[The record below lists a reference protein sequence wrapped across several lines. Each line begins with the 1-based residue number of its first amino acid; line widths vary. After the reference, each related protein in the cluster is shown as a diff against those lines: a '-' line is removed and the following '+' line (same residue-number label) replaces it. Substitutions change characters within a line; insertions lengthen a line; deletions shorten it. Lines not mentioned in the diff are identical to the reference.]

1 MILVYVK
8 ANYFVFYE
16 IPVEKEGMRKERRG
30 ETDEKFAARGSSIDS
45 MLFRANVVNNG
56 RYRYVIPSFK
66 DDEKSS
72 RAVHKIY
79 NGCTIHYC
87 RRGIQR

>member
-1 MILVYVK
+1 LFTLSGL
-8 ANYFVFYE
+8 FVFYE
-16 IPVEKEGMRKERRG
+16 VLIEKEEMKEQR
-30 ETDEKFAARGSSIDS
+30 ETNGKFEARGSSIDGI
-45 MLFRANVVNNG
+45 LFRANVVNNG

-87 RRGIQR
+87 RRGTQL